1 MNRVLALCLLL
12 VPALTYASEEP
23 APPAPTKPPV
33 TAQTDD
39 GDKLICR
46 TEKKIGSNRRERVC
60 RTKSELQRERE
71 HAEAQMPRLQD
82 GG

>member
-12 VPALTYASEEP
+12 VPALTYASEDAAPSAP
-23 APPAPTKPPV
+23 AKPPV
-33 TAQTDD
+33 AAPADD

-46 TEKKIGSNRRERVC
+46 TEKKIGSNRPERIC
-60 RTKSELQRERE
+60 RTKAELQRERE
-71 HAEAQMPRLQD
+71 HADTQMRRPQN